1 MPTVYGKIIDVDTKR
16 RTIDIIHRGKK
27 KTCYL
32 QRSKFNTFSSFLR
45 VGHFAVLRVSK
56 PKRKR
61 DYVAYTVRD
70 VKKLI
75 QPIAGKRRVLFSTV
89 TLKREIRTFINTLG
103 AKLYLD
109 FEMSMH
115 PYKVD
120 KGFIQE
126 IIQVGYVLEDENGK
140 ILKTYKTCIQPSR
153 HKKLTKRTLKF
164 LDLTQADVDQGVSYQ
179 AFYDPL
185 KTLIMT
191 HEPAIIVWG
200 RNDYLSL
207 KESYQVNKVTS
218 LSGHTRFVN
227 LLKLHKNYFNFK
239 NDLGLKRAYE
249 MYGHEKENQR
259 HDALE
264 DAQMTR
270 KIFHGFKNHMNDP
283 ETYGLIPKKES
294 A

>member
-1 MPTVYGKIIDVDTKR
+1 MTIQGKIEHFSPEN
-16 RTIDIIHRGKK
+16 RTIVIKDRHKLRTIHFQRALFNKFQKFLMRGFFIVLEY
-27 KTCYL
+27 KTFE
-32 QRSKFNTFSSFLR
+32 RKN
-45 VGHFAVLRVSK
+45 GE
-56 PKRKR
+56 KR
-61 DYVAYTVRD
+61 DTVLT
-70 VKKLI
+70 VKKI
-75 QPIAGKRRVLFSTV
+75 VKPSWRGAK
-89 TLKREIRTFINTLG
+89 TLYSDRALKDQTRAFINSIKT
-103 AKLYLD
+103 KLFLD

-179 AFYDPL
+179 AFYDHL

-283 ETYGLIPKKES
+283 ETYDLIPKKES

>member
-115 PYKVD
+115 PYRVD
-120 KGFIQE
+120 KDFKQE
-126 IIQVGYVLEDENGK
+126 IIQAGYILVDKDDNVLKKYETF
-140 ILKTYKTCIQPSR
+140 IRPTR
-153 HKKLTKRTLKF
+153 HKTLTKRTLKF
-164 LDLTQADVDQGVSYQ
+164 LTLTQKDVDQGIPFET
-179 AFYDPL
+179 FYEHL
-185 KTLIMT
+185 KNLLDT
-191 HEPAIIVWG
+191 HDPAIIVWG
-200 RNDYLSL
+200 RNDFLSL
-207 KESYQVNKVTS
+207 DEAYELNRLPS
-218 LSGHTRFVN
+218 LAKGSRFVN
-227 LLKLHKNYFNFK
+227 LLQLHKNYFRYK
-239 NDLGLKRAYE
+239 DDVGLKTAFT
-249 MYGHEKENQR
+249 MYGNSLDTQR
-259 HDALE
+259 HDAYE
-264 DAQMTR
+264 DAWMTKR
-270 KIFHGFKNHMNDP
+270 IFEGFRHWINHEKGDP
-283 ETYGLIPKKES
+283 LKR
-294 A
+294 